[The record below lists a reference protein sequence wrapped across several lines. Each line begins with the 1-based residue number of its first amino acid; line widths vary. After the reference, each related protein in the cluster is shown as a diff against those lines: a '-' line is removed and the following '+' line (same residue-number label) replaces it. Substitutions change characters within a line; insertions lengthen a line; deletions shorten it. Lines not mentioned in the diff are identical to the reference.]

1 MIQLFNTILY
11 TPIVNALIFL
21 YHGLGNSF
29 GLAII
34 ALTIVLRGI
43 TIPLT
48 IPALKSQKKMQGLQ
62 PELAKLKK
70 KHLDKKQLQMA
81 QLEFY
86 KQHGVNPGAGCLPQI
101 LQIIVLIALYQAF
114 LKFINGG
121 QIDGATINMRF
132 LWLDLS
138 KSDPFYILPV
148 LAGLTQLIYSFMLRP
163 GIEHPHSA
171 ISPKSR
177 KSLNTPKQQA
187 QEKDMAEEIQG
198 QMTFMMPIMTVII
211 SLKFPSGLAL
221 YWVITTVFSV
231 VQQWFITGPGG
242 LKYYWVLAKSKL
254 GVS

>member
-11 TPIVNALIFL
+11 TPIVNALVFL

-163 GIEHPHSA
+163 GTEHPHASD
-171 ISPKSR
+171 R
-177 KSLNTPKQQA
+177 QLTGQKQQA
-187 QEKDMAEEIQG
+187 DERDMAAEIQG

-221 YWVITTVFSV
+221 YWVVTTVFSV
-231 VQQWFITGPGG
+231 VQQWFVTGPGG
-242 LKYYWVLAKSKL
+242 LKYYWALAKSRL
-254 GVS
+254 GIS

>member
-1 MIQLFNTILY
+1 MIQLFNTLLY
-11 TPIVNALIFL
+11 TPIVNTLIFL
-21 YHGLGNSF
+21 YHILGNSF

-48 IPALKSQKKMQGLQ
+48 IPALKSQKKLQGLQ

-70 KHLDKKQLQMA
+70 KYSDKKQLQMA
-81 QLEFY
+81 QLELY

-121 QIDGATINMRF
+121 QIDGSTINMRF

-138 KSDPFYILPV
+138 KPDPFYLLPA

-163 GIEHPHSA
+163 GTEHPHPSEIA
-171 ISPKSR
+171 KFPKSPNSAQEQ
-177 KSLNTPKQQA
+177 KS
-187 QEKDMAEEIQG
+187 EKDMAEEIQG

-231 VQQWFITGPGG
+231 IQQWFITGPGG
-242 LKYYWVLAKSKL
+242 LKYYWSLAKSKL
-254 GVS
+254 RFS